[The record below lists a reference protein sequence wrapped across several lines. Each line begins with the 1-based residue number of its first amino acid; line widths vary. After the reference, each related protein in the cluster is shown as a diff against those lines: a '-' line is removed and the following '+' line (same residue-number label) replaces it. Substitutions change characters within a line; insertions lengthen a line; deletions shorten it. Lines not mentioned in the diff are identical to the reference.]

1 MSMSKKFEFKE
12 VSPEYVSDYENLER
26 KYRVYSTSARRLVE
40 LANIQETD
48 VVIDLGCGTGISSQ
62 EIYQRI
68 GSKGKLIGIDISP
81 RMLDVA
87 KRKFRGK
94 DNVRFI
100 VGDGY
105 HLSDLVDEKVD
116 VVLSN
121 FTFYYFL
128 SDLNSLF
135 GQVYD
140 VLKSNGRYVFN
151 ITSYFTP
158 LNFEGKE
165 YNKFGYILWN
175 EADKVLKE
183 HGYKGRGEYVFDLSL
198 LDNCD
203 RVKEILEKSGFSF
216 VECKL
221 SELPITPEQTLDF
234 TYEGFFKYGS
244 GTSFSS
250 TLRDIP
256 FEERI
261 EIIKEI
267 IKRTKQRFKKEGI
280 QETPK
285 VFDILAVK
293 S

>member
-1 MSMSKKFEFKE
+1 MNKKFEFKE
-12 VSPEYVSDYENLER
+12 ASPEYVENYENLER
-26 KYRVYSTSARRLVE
+26 KYRVYSTSARNLID

-48 VVIDLGCGTGISSQ
+48 GVIDLGCGTGFSSQ

-68 GSKGKLIGIDISP
+68 GDKGKLIGVDVSP
-81 RMLDVA
+81 KMIEMA
-87 KRKFRGK
+87 RKKFQGK

-116 VVLSN
+116 VVLSS
-121 FTFYYFL
+121 FTFYYFI

-135 GQVYD
+135 KQIYN
-140 VLKSNGRYVFN
+140 VLKPNGRYAFN

-158 LNFEGKE
+158 LTFEGRE
-165 YNKFGYILWN
+165 YNKFGYILWD

-183 HGYKGRGEYVFDLSL
+183 KGYMGRGEYVFDLSL
-198 LDNCD
+198 LDNFD
-203 RVKEILEKSGFSF
+203 RVKEILEKSGFSS

-221 SELPITPEQTLDF
+221 SELPITPSQTLDF
-234 TYEGFFKYGS
+234 TYDGFFKYGS

-250 TLRDIP
+250 TLREIP

-261 EIIKEI
+261 GIIEEI
-267 IKRTKQRFKKEGI
+267 IKRTKQRFKDENVE
-280 QETPK
+280 ETPK
-285 VFDILAVK
+285 VFDILARK

>member
-1 MSMSKKFEFKE
+1 MNKKFEFKE
-12 VSPEYVSDYENLER
+12 VSLEYIENYENLER
-26 KYRVYSTSARRLVE
+26 KYRVYSISAKRLVE

-62 EIYQRI
+62 EVYQRI
-68 GSKGKLIGIDISP
+68 GNKGKLIGIDISP
-81 RMLDVA
+81 KMLEFA
-87 KRKFRGK
+87 KKKFQGK

-100 VGDGY
+100 IGDGY

-135 GQVYD
+135 RQVYKM
-140 VLKSNGRYVFN
+140 LRPEGKYVFN

-158 LNFEGKE
+158 LKFKGKE
-165 YNKFGYILWN
+165 YNRFGYILWD
-175 EADKVLKE
+175 ETDKVLKE
-183 HGYKGRGEYVFDLSL
+183 RGYKGRGDYIIDLSL
-198 LDNCD
+198 LDNCEK
-203 RVKEILEKSGFSF
+203 VKEILKGSGFSS
-216 VECKL
+216 VEYRL
-221 SELPITPEQTLDF
+221 SELPITPPQTLDF

-250 TLRDIP
+250 TLRSVP
-256 FEERI
+256 FEKRI
-261 EIIKEI
+261 GIIEEI
-267 IKRTKQRFKKEGI
+267 IKRTKNKFKDKNIE
-280 QETPK
+280 ETPK
-285 VFDILAVK
+285 IFDILAVK